1 MKNKSS
7 NSVKEATCNDVL
19 NAEVNKPVEKMP
31 VNNRGRVFSI
41 FGFILMVASLLL
53 LITYVALGSA
63 VKNHEIKYVVACWM
77 ALAVFFIGGAGI
89 TCCSFGIRN
98 LRGLSISGL
107 IISIS
112 TTLVSFIYF
121 ISYLVNL

>member
-1 MKNKSS
+1 MEKKTNQE
-7 NSVKEATCNDVL
+7 NNVVEATNR
-19 NAEVNKPVEKMP
+19 PVQKEHVGGAGK
-31 VNNRGRVFSI
+31 VFSI
-41 FGFILMVASLLL
+41 IGFILMVVSLLL
-53 LITYVALGSA
+53 LITYIALGSA
-63 VKNHEIKYVVACWM
+63 VKNHEIKYVVASWM